1 MKSMKF
7 NPQSKD
13 PLELRRSWELFMEK
27 DIISSNIPPII
38 AQSWKSHKQKNTN
51 PFRPKVE
58 IDLHTYDQYMN
69 SNEFFIEYATDFV
82 KSINSYLDRTS
93 IQLFNADALLLKI
106 YGDQRIIERLSE
118 INNAPGGIHNEQTGT
133 NGVNLSIQTKKTAFV
148 AGAEHFCSMFHDVS
162 CIAMPIFNRNTN
174 EVQWSIDITGPFEM
188 VTPQSFAL
196 LDSMREAIQNK
207 LDHFHLQQNY
217 TLLDHFQNRFLHGSE
232 AALIINTDKVVVHC
246 SEKAAHLL
254 GYSGKKEN
262 RISTSALGIDN
273 LDFYLNMTE
282 DEADFYSTLRND
294 YEVRIIINR
303 IFHNSVFQGW
313 MMRLLP
319 TPLKAAQDPKIQRT
333 TTFDELIGRSK
344 SFQSAVDTAKRV
356 ASSDATLLIL
366 GETGTGKE
374 MFAKAIHEASNRSN
388 MPFVSVN
395 CGAIPKEL
403 IGSELFGYEAGA
415 FSGAKKGG
423 QKGKFELADGGTIF
437 LDEVGELS
445 LEHQVYLLRV
455 LQEKEICRLGAQKPI
470 PINVRVIA
478 ATNVDL
484 KEAIKNKTFREDLY
498 FRLNILS
505 LNLPSLRER
514 GKDDVIRLVRY
525 FAVTYNRKEG
535 KNVTFTK
542 EALNLMASY
551 PWKGNVRELEN
562 SVYRLVVLAN
572 QGNITPEDVRLIL
585 GDQVKEKEEEREIAV
600 TGPAAPLSI
609 SEMERN
615 AILQALRHHH
625 GHLSNVAKALNISRA
640 TLYRKID
647 KYQIN
652 VNKVIN

>member
-1 MKSMKF
+1 MPSTHH
-7 NPQSKD
+7 
-13 PLELRRSWELFMEK
+13 L
-27 DIISSNIPPII
+27 
-38 AQSWKSHKQKNTN
+38 
-51 PFRPKVE
+51 
-58 IDLHTYDQYMN
+58 DQQLV
-69 SNEFFIEYATDFV
+69 YA
-82 KSINSYLDRTS
+82 R
-93 IQLFNADALLLKI
+93 
-106 YGDQRIIERLSE
+106 
-118 INNAPGGIHNEQTGT
+118 
-133 NGVNLSIQTKKTAFV
+133 
-148 AGAEHFCSMFHDVS
+148 
-162 CIAMPIFNRNTN
+162 
-174 EVQWSIDITGPFEM
+174 
-188 VTPQSFAL
+188 
-196 LDSMREAIQNK
+196 QN
-207 LDHFHLQQNY
+207 
-217 TLLDHFQNRFLHGSE
+217 LLDHFQNRFLHGSE

-246 SEKAAHLL
+246 SEKAAHFLEC
-254 GYSGKKEN
+254 GAKKES
-262 RISTSALGIDN
+262 RISTTALGIDN
-273 LDFYLNMTE
+273 LDSYLIMNE
-282 DEADFYSTLRND
+282 NEVDFYSTLRND
-294 YEVRIIINR
+294 YDVRIIIDR
-303 IFHNSVFQGW
+303 IFHNNVFQGW
-313 MMRLLP
+313 LIRLLP
-319 TPLKAAQDPKIQRT
+319 TSFKSTHEPKLKRKT
-333 TTFDELIGRSK
+333 SFDELIGTSK
-344 SFQSAVDTAKRV
+344 SFQSAVNTAKRV
-356 ASSDATLLIL
+356 ASSEATLLIL

-455 LQEKEICRLGAQKPI
+455 LQEKEICRLGGQKPI
-470 PINVRVIA
+470 QVDVRVIA

-484 KEAIKNKTFREDLY
+484 KEAIRNKTFREDLY

-585 GDQVKEKEEEREIAV
+585 GDHVEGKDEEKDIAV
-600 TGPAAPLSI
+600 TGLPAPLSM
-609 SEMERN
+609 SELERN